1 MEDTYI
7 INFESKYGGDGIFVS
22 KRYKGRKK
30 LTVKL
35 DNKNNTKVMD
45 ILKDCYDNTI
55 IIDNKSEY
63 LIVIHNLP
71 MYTYF
76 KIIENKHNGFYDD
89 FDLIH
94 YTSKKIQKYIDKTI
108 ERQNWFKLEE
118 LNNLHNLNLLNEKKE
133 INIDSD
139 DDDDDDDVNYDKAPV
154 YRDYLYKKS
163 HL

>member
-1 MEDTYI
+1 
-7 INFESKYGGDGIFVS
+7 
-22 KRYKGRKK
+22 
-30 LTVKL
+30 
-35 DNKNNTKVMD
+35 
-45 ILKDCYDNTI
+45 
-55 IIDNKSEY
+55 
-63 LIVIHNLP
+63 
-71 MYTYF
+71 
-76 KIIENKHNGFYDD
+76 
-89 FDLIH
+89 
-94 YTSKKIQKYIDKTI
+94 KKIQKYIDKTI